1 LLDLFTVWVYN
12 WLSTV
17 EKELKMS
24 NETKMYGMT
33 EAEIR
38 RQYMESITAKMSGME
53 MVVMGILSDCQELSS
68 WSNSNESVRQQL
80 NVAKFILCEM
90 MDSKESV

>member
-1 LLDLFTVWVYN
+1 MTTY
-12 WLSTV
+12 S
-17 EKELKMS
+17 
-24 NETKMYGMT
+24 ETKMYGMT

-38 RQYMESITAKMSGME
+38 TQYMESITAKMSGLE

-68 WSNSNESVRQQL
+68 WSNSNEQVRKNL

-90 MDSKESV
+90 MDAKVTEVD

>member
-1 LLDLFTVWVYN
+1 MTTY
-12 WLSTV
+12 S
-17 EKELKMS
+17 
-24 NETKMYGMT
+24 ETKMYGMT

-38 RQYMESITAKMSGME
+38 TQYMESITAKMSGLE

-68 WSNSNESVRQQL
+68 WSNSNEQVRKNL

-90 MDSKESV
+90 MDAKVTEKA

>member
-1 LLDLFTVWVYN
+1 
-12 WLSTV
+12 
-17 EKELKMS
+17 MS
-24 NETKMYGMT
+24 NEIKMYGMT
-33 EAEIR
+33 EQQIR